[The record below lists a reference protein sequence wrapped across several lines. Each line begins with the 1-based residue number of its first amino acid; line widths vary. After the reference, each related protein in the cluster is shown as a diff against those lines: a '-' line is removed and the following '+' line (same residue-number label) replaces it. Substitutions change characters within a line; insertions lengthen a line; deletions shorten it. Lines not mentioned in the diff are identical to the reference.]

1 MSTTKL
7 PEAFER
13 KSFNHARRSDAINH
27 EEAKAWARGYNSAL
41 EATGAKELWE
51 ALQDILPIAQRMQA
65 ACEKGDVLNFDNDF
79 DMADAV
85 DYAERIAKAIAAL
98 SKSNPSNT
106 VG

>member
-7 PEAFER
+7 PEAFET
-13 KSFNHARRSDAINH
+13 KTWKDAPLGTPNAF
-27 EEAKAWARGYNSAL
+27 EWALIYNACL

-51 ALQDILPIAQRMQA
+51 ALDKISNHRPPMMARDEYRRGYSDALS
-65 ACEKGDVLNFDNDF
+65 
-79 DMADAV
+79 DM
-85 DYAERIAKAIAAL
+85 KAHIEAAL

>member
-13 KSFNHARRSDAINH
+13 KGFDDAPVQHDNSH
-27 EEAKAWARGYNSAL
+27 SYVWADGYNACL

-51 ALQDILPIAQRMQA
+51 ALDKISNHRPPMMAIDEYRRGYSDALS
-65 ACEKGDVLNFDNDF
+65 
-79 DMADAV
+79 DM
-85 DYAERIAKAIAAL
+85 KAHIDAAL